1 MTKEVRLE
9 KLKELIIDQSNLEN
23 VLLILKGMLDS
34 SEDIKISC
42 GDSTVTLLQESG
54 RKEES
59 LSSVIFTLSDNLK
72 RINKEIEF
80 VAFSEE
86 DSLRADRNRIIE
98 DRTLSI
104 DKGWFGGAY

>member
-1 MTKEVRLE
+1 MTKEARLE

-23 VLLILKGMLDS
+23 VLLILKDMLDS
-34 SEDIKISC
+34 SEDIRITC
-42 GDSTVTLLQESG
+42 GESTVTLLQESG

-80 VAFSEE
+80 VAFAEE
-86 DSLRADRNRIIE
+86 DALREDWKRAVKEKTLGIDR
-98 DRTLSI
+98 
-104 DKGWFGGAY
+104 GWFGGAY